1 MKYKLTGSKLYKR
14 FRHLG
19 NIWPSCSEHWYP
31 IVYMQLALIEYRY
44 YPSWMPV
51 WMMHLLA
58 HRIPFTR
65 WRYWYKPIS
74 IFDIKDLKPKDF
86 KLLGDST
93 SMGFAAFLN
102 EEILG

>member
-1 MKYKLTGSKLYKR
+1 LNSSKKLK
-14 FRHLG
+14 
-19 NIWPSCSEHWYP
+19 
-31 IVYMQLALIEYRY
+31 A
-44 YPSWMPV
+44 
-51 WMMHLLA
+51 
-58 HRIPFTR
+58 
-65 WRYWYKPIS
+65 S